1 MLYRVRLAMVLAM
14 VKNQY
19 MGISPIPLTSWHVK
33 QKFDFRYANL
43 NMMSTF
49 DVEPKQGNCRHDGT
63 WLLIMRENAILARF
77 QKRAIYPR
85 ALFVSSMASSS
96 ASPPNNSQSPNAPT
110 DGIIQ
115 ALGNAFKSQ
124 TGGVLNNVQIAKLL
138 QANIGQLG
146 QLAKDGKLSQQQ
158 ILQVKSILI
167 IFEFRIL
174 IICMSKVEGIC
185 W

>member
-1 MLYRVRLAMVLAM
+1 
-14 VKNQY
+14 
-19 MGISPIPLTSWHVK
+19 
-33 QKFDFRYANL
+33 
-43 NMMSTF
+43 
-49 DVEPKQGNCRHDGT
+49 
-63 WLLIMRENAILARF
+63 
-77 QKRAIYPR
+77 
-85 ALFVSSMASSS
+85 MASSS

-167 IFEFRIL
+167 VFEFRIL
-174 IICMSKVEGIC
+174 IICVSKVEGIC
-185 W
+185 